1 MPVLEAS
8 AERSDRHRSE
18 REWKKRRRKVAVESK
33 MDDECPSKA
42 LERRQ
47 G

>member
-18 REWKKRRRKVAVESK
+18 REWKKRRKVAVESK
-33 MDDECPSKA
+33 MGDECPSKA